1 MSKLVTVSAKIPE
14 ELKKKMNNLNIKP
27 SEIIKEAIENEIKR
41 REIEELK
48 ETLEEVKPILAKLSV
63 ERVVKS
69 IREDRESR

>member
-1 MSKLVTVSAKIPE
+1 LSKLVTVSAKIPE